1 MRQHCIKTF
10 DVNDSPQNVSVDLL
24 VSREADD
31 LAAHGLQQSI
41 PMRSVDDK
49 NSFSDNFLRERALR
63 CKNKIG
69 CRGSISQNAPEPFS
83 TRNFMWK
90 VCTCRLIKHKMYAF
104 VSFIDYG
111 ILVMDC
117 EHDWITADWAVKCNK
132 HQTNST
138 YATPLPIFS
147 IFLRRGFLIH
157 KSTYLCFFF
166 IFRTFEKISPEIF
179 IFLLVSRRRFIFAC
193 FFGVSPTRL
202 ALFKDKFSPN
212 CMFETRFIPRLGNK
226 LKNLFPKPLNER
238 IHFSR
243 REYLNAAGFEQR
255 LVN

>member
-49 NSFSDNFLRERALR
+49 NSFSDNFLRDRALR

-90 VCTCRLIKHKMYAF
+90 VCTCRLIKHKMYTF

-117 EHDWITADWAVKCNK
+117 EHDWITADCAVKCNK

-157 KSTYLCFFF
+157 KSTYLCFFLF
-166 IFRTFEKISPEIF
+166 LELSKK
-179 IFLLVSRRRFIFAC
+179 FLLRFS
-193 FFGVSPTRL
+193 FFFSSAEEDSFLL
-202 ALFKDKFSPN
+202 AFLECHQHDW
-212 CMFETRFIPRLGNK
+212 
-226 LKNLFPKPLNER
+226 
-238 IHFSR
+238 HFSR
-243 REYLNAAGFEQR
+243 TNFRQIACLKRDLFRGWEINWKTFFLNRWTSEFTFPG
-255 LVN
+255 VNI